1 MNELKRKWNRFLYNN
16 SDKGIPNLMLFI
28 SVGTLIVYFFMLI
41 DPSNVLYRFLCFNRA
56 AILQGQVWRLITYI
70 FIPTSGGIW
79 LLLLLFAYYSIGR
92 MVEAVWGTLKFNLFY
107 LCGVVI
113 MDIAGLIL
121 GQTASTYYLNLS
133 LFLALATMY
142 PDNRVLFMYII
153 PLKMKYL
160 AWVYLAITVFD
171 VVQGNLFPVFALL
184 NYFLFFGK
192 SCLNVLPGGDRVGS
206 RKFQFKKSFGGGNP
220 NWANRYRSASG
231 HRPGSGRSGE
241 AKKVVDAPAYRHK
254 CTVCGR
260 TDVSNPELEFRYCSK
275 CNGFY
280 CYCQDHINNHV
291 HIQ

>member
-1 MNELKRKWNRFLYNN
+1 MA
-16 SDKGIPNLMLFI
+16 
-28 SVGTLIVYFFMLI
+28 SVGWWK
-41 DPSNVLYRFLCFNRA
+41 PSGA
-56 AILQGQVWRLITYI
+56 
-70 FIPTSGGIW
+70 
-79 LLLLLFAYYSIGR
+79 
-92 MVEAVWGTLKFNLFY
+92 FNLFY

-113 MDIAGLIL
+113 MDVAGLIL

-171 VVQGNLFPVFALL
+171 VVQGNFFPVFALL

-206 RKFQFKKSFGGGNP
+206 RKFQFKKGSGNP

-231 HRPGSGRSGE
+231 HRPGSGKHGE
-241 AKKVVDAPAYRHK
+241 YKKVVDAPAYRHK